1 MKKKISI
8 VVLWAMALAVLTCG
22 CARADHDADLD
33 VLMPMTQTEGEQGD
47 AKQEVLEEG
56 VAEEGTEPS
65 HTEET
70 EPSHIEE
77 TEPSPMEE
85 EVDSAESDTTESAD
99 AQKSEYLEYAEVL
112 GDGVI
117 LYRRE
122 MKVRRPKAYTTVA
135 ELLPDL
141 AGEDYI
147 IFYGDAEDYDIR
159 PGYDNPQRIQV
170 MESFYGDV
178 KAGDTVLW
186 QAVGMVVQYC
196 SDVNMLFPTPG
207 GAVPYGESVFILK
220 VVERNGSELT
230 CEAPLAWYSEIE
242 VHKEK
247 VDYIEQCIN
256 DGTVTPK
263 QLFTL
268 DLIETYLK

>member
-22 CARADHDADLD
+22 CARVDHDADMD

-47 AKQEVLEEG
+47 AKPEVLEEG
-56 VAEEGTEPS
+56 AAEEGAELS
-65 HTEET
+65 R
-70 EPSHIEE
+70 IEE
-77 TEPSPMEE
+77 TEPSLTEE
-85 EVDSAESDTTESAD
+85 EGDSSEAEPNESAEPQQS
-99 AQKSEYLEYAEVL
+99 KYLEYPEVV
-112 GDGVI
+112 GDDVI
-117 LYRRE
+117 LYKRE
-122 MKVRRPKAYTTVA
+122 VQVLRPKDYTTVA

-147 IFYGDAEDYDIR
+147 IFYGDVEDYKTR
-159 PGYDNPQRIQV
+159 AEYGTPHRIQV
-170 MESFYGDV
+170 LESFYGDV
-178 KAGDTVLW
+178 KAGDTIIW
-186 QAVGMVVQYC
+186 QAVGMVVQHC
-196 SDVNMLFPTPG
+196 SDMVGLFPTPG
-207 GAVPYGESVFILK
+207 GEVPHGESVFILK

-242 VHKEK
+242 VHEDALK
-247 VDYIEQCIN
+247 YIEWCIN
-256 DGTVTPK
+256 EGTVSPE

>member
-8 VVLWAMALAVLTCG
+8 VVLWAMALAMLSCG
-22 CARADHDADLD
+22 CARVDHDADMD

-56 VAEEGTEPS
+56 AAEEG
-65 HTEET
+65 T

-77 TEPSPMEE
+77 TEPSLTEE

-99 AQKSEYLEYAEVL
+99 AQKSEYLEDIELL
-112 GDGVI
+112 GDGVV
-117 LYRRE
+117 LYKRE
-122 MKVRRPKAYTTVA
+122 VKVRRPKAYTKVS

-141 AGEDYI
+141 VGEDYI
-147 IFYGDAEDYDIR
+147 IFYGDAEDYDSR

-186 QAVGMVVQYC
+186 QAVGMVVQEC
-196 SDVNMLFPTPG
+196 SDVFMLVPTPG
-207 GAVPYGESVFILK
+207 VKVPYGESVFILK

-247 VDYIEQCIN
+247 LDYIEQCIN